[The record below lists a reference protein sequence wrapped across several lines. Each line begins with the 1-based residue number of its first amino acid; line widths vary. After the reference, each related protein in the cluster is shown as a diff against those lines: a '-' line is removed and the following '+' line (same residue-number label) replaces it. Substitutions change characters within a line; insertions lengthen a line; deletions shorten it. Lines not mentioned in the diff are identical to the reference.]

1 MGGPAVWREI
11 TKTPREPFISKFEM
25 EDKSSSAAHRAP
37 TQGDTQQI
45 SNGPARHALEDGV
58 RRDVRKKQQKEKTPV
73 QVGDQRPGPG
83 GPADVGVRGLRG
95 RLEIAVSIHL

>member
-25 EDKSSSAAHRAP
+25 EDKSSSAAPEHQHKVTHNRFRTDP
-37 TQGDTQQI
+37 
-45 SNGPARHALEDGV
+45 PATPWKMEF
-58 RRDVRKKQQKEKTPV
+58 RRDVRKNSKKKTSV

-83 GPADVGVRGLRG
+83 GGGKRWCERPEGPA
-95 RLEIAVSIHL
+95 